1 MNFFLYS
8 RWFRHITE
16 ASNAYKQRG
25 YRQGGGD
32 PPAGR
37 PQNGLDDH
45 HHHNRGKHDTD
56 QSLGVPGAGLGDL
69 LGDKKGQPTGRSHS
83 FHEQSTSSREPHPER
98 QPSSP
103 PEDRAQS
110 EADTFEK
117 KTGKFYTD
125 WVTLKSSLQLSWG
138 ESRRHIAYFA

>member
-1 MNFFLYS
+1 MRDFLYS

-25 YRQGGGD
+25 
-32 PPAGR
+32 PPGRAPPGR
-37 PQNGLDDH
+37 PQNGLDE
-45 HHHNRGKHDTD
+45 HHHNRGKHDTGD
-56 QSLGVPGAGLGDL
+56 TLGVPGSGLGDL

-83 FHEQSTSSREPHPER
+83 FHEPSSSSREPHPER

-117 KTGKFYTD
+117 KTGK
-125 WVTLKSSLQLSWG
+125 G
-138 ESRRHIAYFA
+138 

>member
-1 MNFFLYS
+1 MNKTVFINPFIAFF

-25 YRQGGGD
+25 HRQGGGD
-32 PPAGR
+32 PLTGR

-45 HHHNRGKHDTD
+45 HHTSRGKHDGGVDTLD
-56 QSLGVPGAGLGDL
+56 VPGSGDGLS
-69 LGDKKGQPTGRSHS
+69 DKKGQPTGRSHS

-110 EADTFEK
+110 EAE
-117 KTGKFYTD
+117 
-125 WVTLKSSLQLSWG
+125 TLKDKAG
-138 ESRRHIAYFA
+138 KSRRYHKMRC

>member
-1 MNFFLYS
+1 MLSNVFFNF

-25 YRQGGGD
+25 YRQGGE

-45 HHHNRGKHDTD
+45 HHHTRGKHDTD
-56 QSLGVPGAGLGDL
+56 QSLGVPGDL
-69 LGDKKGQPTGRSHS
+69 LVDKKGQPTGRSHS

-117 KTGKFYTD
+117 KTGK
-125 WVTLKSSLQLSWG
+125 
-138 ESRRHIAYFA
+138 RRS